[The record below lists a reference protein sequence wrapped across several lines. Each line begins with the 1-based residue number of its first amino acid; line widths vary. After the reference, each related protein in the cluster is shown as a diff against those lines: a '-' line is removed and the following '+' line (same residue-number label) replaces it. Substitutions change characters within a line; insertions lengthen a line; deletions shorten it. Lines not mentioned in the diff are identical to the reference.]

1 MNLRR
6 LLRVFPDVPVYR
18 AAMQG
23 DEAMGKVRQ
32 ALRADLQSEKDDRRF
47 GTGWISG
54 VLALFLAMAGLI
66 TVLCIRYPN
75 VLTTP
80 MLREQ
85 LDVGLVRAALHI
97 VLILGFALAVL
108 NLTLRLQKVMGFVA
122 VTGILVATLL
132 GGSHA
137 QTSDTLETGVY
148 FGLDWFL
155 LNLAFL
161 GIVFVPLERL
171 FARLPEQSIFRQ
183 DWRADLFYFLV
194 NSLLVQSLTYLS
206 LKPALTIVA
215 DTSWTDLRA
224 AMASQPVWLQFLEI
238 MFLTDLVQYWVHRL
252 FHQVPFLWRF
262 HAVHHSAKT
271 MDWMAGS
278 RMHLVE
284 IVALRGFTVIPMY
297 ALGYSEPAL
306 KAYILYVFL
315 HSTFLHANVRFD
327 LGFLKH
333 IIATPQFHH
342 WHHGIEKEAIDV
354 NFAVHFPILDRA
366 FGTHHLPG
374 KNWPTGYGVGGHP
387 VPDGYWR
394 QMLYPVK
401 GA

>member
-1 MNLRR
+1 MT
-6 LLRVFPDVPVYR
+6 
-18 AAMQG
+18 
-23 DEAMGKVRQ
+23 MGKLRQ
-32 ALRADLQSEKDDRRF
+32 ALRADLQSEKAERKF

-54 VLALFLAMAGLI
+54 VLALACALAGLI
-66 TVLCIRYPN
+66 TVLCIKYPN

-85 LDVGLVRAALHI
+85 LDVGLVRLALHV

-108 NLTLRLQKVMGFVA
+108 NLALRRQKIMGFTA
-122 VTGILVATLL
+122 VTGILIATLL

-137 QTSDTLETGVY
+137 QTSDVLDTGVY

-155 LNLAFL
+155 MNLAFL
-161 GIVFVPLERL
+161 GIIFIPLERI
-171 FARLPEQSIFRQ
+171 FGRLKAQSIFRQ

-215 DTSWTDLRA
+215 NTQWTDLRA
-224 AMASQPVWLQFLEI
+224 LMASQPVWLQILEI
-238 MFLTDLVQYWVHRL
+238 MFLTDFVQYWLHRA
-252 FHQVPFLWRF
+252 FHQVPFLWKF
-262 HAVHHSAKT
+262 HAVHHSAQA

-278 RMHLVE
+278 RMHLFE

-297 ALGYSEPAL
+297 ALGYSETAL
-306 KAYILYVFL
+306 KVYILFVFL
-315 HSTFLHANVRFD
+315 HSTLLHANVRFNF
-327 LGFLKH
+327 GFVRHLF
-333 IIATPQFHH
+333 ATPQFHH

-354 NFAVHFPILDRA
+354 NFAIHFPLLDRL

-374 KNWPTGYGVGGHP
+374 KNWPSGYGVGGHP
-387 VPDGYWR
+387 VPNGYWNQFMFPLKPAR
-394 QMLYPVK
+394 
-401 GA
+401 

>member
-1 MNLRR
+1 
-6 LLRVFPDVPVYR
+6 
-18 AAMQG
+18 
-23 DEAMGKVRQ
+23 MGKIRQ
-32 ALRADLQSEKDDRRF
+32 ALRADLASEKADRKF

-66 TVLCIRYPN
+66 AVLCIRYPN
-75 VLTTP
+75 ALTTP

-85 LDVGLVRAALHI
+85 LDVGLVRIALHI
-97 VLILGFALAVL
+97 DLILGFALAVL
-108 NLTLRLQKVMGFVA
+108 NLTLRRQKVMGFVA
-122 VTGILVATLL
+122 VAGILIATLL

-137 QTSDTLETGVY
+137 QTSEVLDTGVY
-148 FGLDWFL
+148 VGLDWFL

-161 GIVFVPLERL
+161 GVVFIPLERL

-215 DTSWTDLRA
+215 LTQWSDLRA
-224 AMASQPVWLQFLEI
+224 AMASQPVWLQFVEI
-238 MFLTDLVQYWVHRL
+238 MFLTDAVQYWVHRL

-278 RMHLVE
+278 RMHLIE

-297 ALGYSEPAL
+297 ALGYAEPAL

-315 HSTFLHANVRFD
+315 HSTFIHANVRFD
-327 LGFLKH
+327 FGWLKH
-333 IIATPQFHH
+333 VIATPQFHH
-342 WHHGIEKEAIDV
+342 WHHGIEQEAVDV
-354 NFAVHFPILDRA
+354 NFAVHFPLLDRL

-374 KNWPTGYGVGGHP
+374 NAWPTGYGVGGHP
-387 VPDGYWR
+387 VPGGYWR
-394 QMLYPVK
+394 QTIYPLR
-401 GA
+401 G

>member
-1 MNLRR
+1 MGVLR
-6 LLRVFPDVPVYR
+6 
-18 AAMQG
+18 
-23 DEAMGKVRQ
+23 ES
-32 ALRADLQSEKDDRRF
+32 LRADLAAEKQDRKF

-54 VLALFLAMAGLI
+54 VLALALAMAGLI
-66 TVLCIRYPN
+66 TVLCIRFPN
-75 VLTTP
+75 LLTTP

-85 LDVGLVRAALHI
+85 LDVGLVRLALHFD
-97 VLILGFALAVL
+97 LILGFLLAVL
-108 NLTLRLQKVMGFVA
+108 NLALRRQKIMGFTA
-122 VTGILVATLL
+122 VTGILIATLL
-132 GGSHA
+132 GGSRA
-137 QTSDTLETGVY
+137 ESSGVFDHGIY

-161 GIVFVPLERL
+161 GIVFIPLERL

-215 DTSWTDLRA
+215 HTQWTDLRTL
-224 AMASQPVWLQFLEI
+224 MASQPVWLQFIEI
-238 MFLTDLVQYWVHRL
+238 MVLTDLVQYWVHRI

-297 ALGYSEPAL
+297 ALGYAEPAL

-315 HSTFLHANVRFD
+315 HSTFIHANVRFD
-327 LGFLKH
+327 FGFLKH
-333 IIATPQFHH
+333 VIATPQFHH
-342 WHHGIEKEAIDV
+342 WHHGIEQEAIDV
-354 NFAVHFPILDRA
+354 NFAVHFPLLDRL

-374 KNWPTGYGVGGHP
+374 KAWPTGYGVGGHP

-394 QMLYPVK
+394 QLAYPLTA
-401 GA
+401 GR

>member
-1 MNLRR
+1 
-6 LLRVFPDVPVYR
+6 
-18 AAMQG
+18 
-23 DEAMGKVRQ
+23 MGKVRQ
-32 ALRADLQSEKDDRRF
+32 KLRADLQSEKDDRKF

-54 VLALFLAMAGLI
+54 VMALFLAMAGLI
-66 TVLCIRYPN
+66 TVLCLRYPN

-80 MLREQ
+80 MLQQQ
-85 LDVGLVRAALHI
+85 LDGGLVRAGLVI
-97 VLILGFALAVL
+97 VLIAGFALAVL
-108 NLTLRLQKVMGFVA
+108 NLALRRQKIMGFVA

-132 GGSHA
+132 GGPQT
-137 QTSDTLETGVY
+137 QTSDTLDTGIY

-155 LNLAFL
+155 LNLALL
-161 GIVFVPLERL
+161 GIIFIPLERF
-171 FARLPEQSIFRQ
+171 FARLPEQPIFRE
-183 DWRADLFYFLV
+183 DWRADCFYFLV

-206 LKPALTIVA
+206 LKPALTIVSH
-215 DTSWTDLRA
+215 TQWTDLRA
-224 AMASQPVWLQFLEI
+224 AMASQPVWLQFIEI
-238 MFLTDLVQYWVHRL
+238 MFLTDIVQYWVHRL
-252 FHQVPFLWRF
+252 FHRIPFLWGF
-262 HAVHHSAKT
+262 HAVHHSAKK

-315 HSTFLHANVRFD
+315 HSTFIHANVRFD

-333 IIATPQFHH
+333 VICTPQFHH
-342 WHHGIEKEAIDV
+342 WHHGIEKEAVDV
-354 NFAVHFPILDRA
+354 NFAVHFPILDKV

-394 QMLYPVK
+394 QMIYPLR